1 MYKHSKINKMTQE
14 KLRMQM
20 LAGVITESQYKAELE
35 EAKDVDS
42 QIAKVEAQI
51 AKLQSQLAMFQRMK
65 ETGEIIP
72 MTPEQKAKWEK
83 QNKVIYKQAKAGK
96 NYWELDD
103 FPGLS
108 AQALMFILNPKER
121 DEEKF
126 AEKLGFEGY
135 PEYELEVDKMLEKM
149 GYQWLV

>member
-1 MYKHSKINKMTQE
+1 MTQE
-14 KLRMQM
+14 QLRMQM

-42 QIAKVEAQI
+42 QIAKVEAQMV
-51 AKLQSQLAMFQRMK
+51 KLQSQLAMLQRMK

-72 MTPEQKAKWEK
+72 ITPEQKAKWEK
-83 QNKVIYKQAKAGK
+83 ENKILYKQTQAFK
-96 NYWELDD
+96 NDYFPDD

-135 PEYELEVDKMLEKM
+135 SEYELEVDKMLNKL
-149 GYQWLV
+149 GYEWWD